1 MRRRP
6 FLSLSLIIGTTGLVA
21 GPGKPR
27 FPGTVNRVEF
37 ECVATPFL
45 QELFGYDDYDAG
57 LILSP
62 AEFFTM
68 VMMPVV
74 GFLLGKKVDARYI
87 IPFGLLCL
95 AGGPYWHDHL
105 KFY

>member
-1 MRRRP
+1 
-6 FLSLSLIIGTTGLVA
+6 
-21 GPGKPR
+21 
-27 FPGTVNRVEF
+27 VNRVEF